1 MQSVRSKKILGIDPG
16 YGRLGWAVVE
26 YNGKKDI
33 LIEAGCFETD
43 SKLTHKERLG
53 LIGQHVKNIL
63 KKHEPEALAIE
74 KLFFYSN
81 QKTALAV
88 SEVRGL
94 VTYLA
99 GSRAVHEFTPAQVKQ
114 SVCGYG
120 KADKKQ
126 IQKMIMLLLGLKEPP
141 KPDDTADAIA
151 VAFCGLRINY

>member
-1 MQSVRSKKILGIDPG
+1 MKKILGIDPG
-16 YGRLGWAVVE
+16 YGRLGWAVLE
-26 YNGKKDI
+26 LRNGKDV
-33 LIEAGCFETD
+33 LIDAGCFET
-43 SKLTHKERLG
+43 LATLEHKDRLG
-53 LIGQHVKNIL
+53 LIGGHIEEIFGRHN
-63 KKHEPEALAIE
+63 PEALAIE

-99 GSRAVHEFTPAQVKQ
+99 GNRKVYEFTPAQVKQ

-126 IQKMIMLLLGLKEPP
+126 VQKMVMLLLGLKEPP

-151 VAFCGLRINY
+151 IALCGLRII

>member
-1 MQSVRSKKILGIDPG
+1 MKKVLGIDPG
-16 YGRLGWAVVE
+16 YGRLGWAIVE
-26 YNGKKDI
+26 GEGQKDF
-33 LIEAGCFETD
+33 LVDAGCFET
-43 SKLTHKERLG
+43 SAKLPHKERLG
-53 LIGQHVKNIL
+53 LIGKHIEEL
-63 KKHEPEALAIE
+63 FKKHNPQALALE

-99 GSRAVHEFTPAQVKQ
+99 GNRKVHEFTPAQVKQ

-120 KADKKQ
+120 KADKRQ
-126 IQKMIMLLLGLKEPP
+126 VQKMIMLLLGLKEPP

-151 VAFCGLRINY
+151 VALCGLHNFN

>member
-1 MQSVRSKKILGIDPG
+1 MGQKPKKILGIDPG
-16 YGRLGWAVVE
+16 YGRLGWAVLE
-26 YNGKKDI
+26 LNNGKDI
-33 LIEAGCFETD
+33 LIEAGCFETPA
-43 SKLTHKERLG
+43 KLPHNERLG
-53 LIGQHVKNIL
+53 LIGKHIEEL
-63 KKHEPEALAIE
+63 FKKYNPEALALE

-99 GSRAVHEFTPAQVKQ
+99 GDRKVHEFTPAQVKQ

-120 KADKKQ
+120 KADKRQ
-126 IQKMIMLLLGLKEPP
+126 VQKMIMLLLGLKEPP

-151 VAFCGLRINY
+151 VALCGMHSFD